1 MRNFKVLVIDD
12 DITTC
17 DLLETILEMEDYQ
30 TTSVY
35 RLNKNEMVTLLDKE
49 KPDILILD
57 FHLGYQDT
65 LSLITTIRQS
75 ADWQYLPVLMTS
87 AINHR
92 QICLTAGATDFILK
106 PFNLQ
111 SIIEAVNKIRS
122 GLLA

>member
-1 MRNFKVLVIDD
+1 MRTFKVLIIDD
-12 DITTC
+12 DVTTC

-30 TTSVY
+30 TASIH
-35 RLNKNEMVTLLDKE
+35 RLNRNEMVTLLDKE

-57 FHLGYQDT
+57 FHLGSQDT

-75 ADWQYLPVLMTS
+75 VDWQHLPVLMTS

-92 QICLTAGATDFILK
+92 QICLAAGATDFILK

-111 SIIEAVNKIRS
+111 SIINAVNKIRS